1 MVVFLIAVLS
11 AIAAGTLILRW
22 NRRNAAIPIGEGIRA
37 IGRIVGDDLALPVR
51 RSSDRAAGRR
61 RQIRLASTATMCLL
75 LALCVVSSHRRGLA
89 EIFAVVLLLRVTF
102 EMLAHRA
109 RRTI

>member
-1 MVVFLIAVLS
+1 MAVVLLVVLS
-11 AIAAGTLILRW
+11 AIAAAALGLRW
-22 NRRNAAIPIGEGIRA
+22 NRRNAPIPIGEGIRA
-37 IGRIVGDDLALPVR
+37 IGRIAGDDPTLPAH

-61 RQIRLASTATMCLL
+61 RQVRLASTTILCLL
-75 LALCVVSSHRRGLA
+75 LAVCLVSSHRRGLA